1 MLKRPSRVSVET
13 VMTGPR
19 PAAARVFPPA
29 PGWPIAAGYGTIR
42 AWVCRGTALGGHA
55 ARVATPSTTLPA
67 DAPVAS
73 ASTTAA
79 AATERAKLQRHFGR
93 ADMTFFLIC
102 TLVGVDTVGAIAAN
116 GGQAFTWLIVLAV
129 LFFLPSALI
138 VAELGSTFPDEGG
151 PYIWPRM
158 AFGHLVGAVNNVL
171 YWITNPVWLGG
182 TLALLAATVV
192 GTFFTHSADGSLS
205 GFAFYAV
212 TVPFVWVGVLAA
224 VLSLSVGKWIPTIGA
239 LMRVLVLGFFSVTV
253 VVYAAVHGV
262 HGVPHSDFAPTYVT
276 FLALVPLLLF
286 NYVGFELPSGAGE
299 EMTDPAHDVPRA
311 VAVSGVASVLLYGVP
326 ILGILLV
333 LPATAITNLGGFI
346 DAIKTVFTVYGG
358 TVTASGGATLSGAG
372 TVLGD
377 LVAVGFI
384 LTILTSGVTWI
395 MGSDRALAVSGYDG
409 AAPRSLGVFSAR
421 FGTPVRVNLL
431 SGVVATVVLVAAH
444 SISHGSAA
452 DYFGVVLGLAISSTF
467 VSYLAIFP
475 AALVLRYRA
484 RDTVRP
490 YRVPFGTAGIWVATV
505 LATGF
510 ILVGVLALVWPGIG
524 IGWFGTSGSSADGLP
539 DAFAGRRLAY
549 ELATVVPL
557 LLFVALGVVFWAM
570 GAPTRRQLAR
580 DRA

>member
-1 MLKRPSRVSVET
+1 MS
-13 VMTGPR
+13 
-19 PAAARVFPPA
+19 A
-29 PGWPIAAGYGTIR
+29 PG
-42 AWVCRGTALGGHA
+42 
-55 ARVATPSTTLPA
+55 TTLPA
-67 DAPVAS
+67 GQRPAAS
-73 ASTTAA
+73 ASRTVAA
-79 AATERAKLQRHFGR
+79 QTERAKLRRHFGR

-116 GGQAFTWLIVLAV
+116 GGQAFTWLIVLSA
-129 LFFLPSALI
+129 LFFLPSALL

-182 TLALLAATVV
+182 TLATLAATVV
-192 GTFFTHSADGSLS
+192 ATFFTHSPDGTLS
-205 GFAFYAV
+205 SVPFYLV
-212 TVPFVWVGVLAA
+212 TVPFVWIGVLAA
-224 VLSLSVGKWIPTIGA
+224 VLSLRVGKWIPTLGA
-239 LMRVLVLGFFSVTV
+239 VMRVLVLGFFSVTV
-253 VVYAAVHGV
+253 VVYAVRHGV
-262 HGVPHSDFAPTYVT
+262 HGVPASDFSPTYAA

-299 EMTDPAHDVPRA
+299 EMTDPARDVPRA
-311 VAVSGVASVLLYGVP
+311 VAVSGVAAVLLYGIP

-333 LPATAITNLGGFI
+333 LPSAQITNLGGFI

-358 TVTASGGATLSGAG
+358 TVTTTSAGVTATLTGAG
-372 TVLGD
+372 SVLGD

-421 FGTPVRVNLL
+421 FGTPVRVNVL
-431 SGVVATVVLVAAH
+431 SGLVATTVLVAAH
-444 SISHGSAA
+444 SISGGSAA

-475 AALVLRYRA
+475 AALVLRYKA

-490 YRVPFGTAGIWVATV
+490 YRVPFGTAGIWVSTV

-510 ILVGVLALVWPGIG
+510 ILIGCLALIWPGIG

-539 DAFAGRRLAY
+539 KAFAGRRLDY
-549 ELATVVPL
+549 ELATVIPL
-557 LLFVALGVVFWAM
+557 VAFLALGVVFWAM
-570 GAPTRRQLAR
+570 GAPTRRQLAA
-580 DRA
+580 DRG

>member
-1 MLKRPSRVSVET
+1 M
-13 VMTGPR
+13 
-19 PAAARVFPPA
+19 
-29 PGWPIAAGYGTIR
+29 
-42 AWVCRGTALGGHA
+42 HA
-55 ARVATPSTTLPA
+55 APVATPGTTLP
-67 DAPVAS
+67 PGTLLLAS

-79 AATERAKLQRHFGR
+79 AETERAKLQRHFGR

-102 TLVGVDTVGAIAAN
+102 TLVGVDTVGAIAAD

-253 VVYAAVHGV
+253 VVYAVVHGV

-311 VAVSGVASVLLYGVP
+311 VAVSGFASVLLYGVP

-333 LPATAITNLGGFI
+333 LPSAQITNLGGFI

-358 TVTASGGATLSGAG
+358 SVTTTADGVTTTLTGAG
-372 TVLGD
+372 SVLGD
-377 LVAVGFI
+377 LMAVGFI

-431 SGVVATVVLVAAH
+431 SGVVATIVLVAAH
-444 SISHGSAA
+444 SLSSGSAA

-490 YRVPFGTAGIWVATV
+490 YRVPFGTAGIWVATI

-557 LLFVALGVVFWAM
+557 LLFVALGVVFWVM
-570 GAPTRRQLAR
+570 GAPTRRQLAA

>member
-1 MLKRPSRVSVET
+1 MLPRV
-13 VMTGPR
+13 
-19 PAAARVFPPA
+19 
-29 PGWPIAAGYGTIR
+29 
-42 AWVCRGTALGGHA
+42 
-55 ARVATPSTTLPA
+55 TTDTRLL
-67 DAPVAS
+67 AS
-73 ASTTAA
+73 ASTTVA

-93 ADMTFFLIC
+93 SDMTFFLIC
-102 TLVGVDTVGAIAAN
+102 TLVGVDTVGAIAAD

-129 LFFLPSALI
+129 LFFLPSALL

-158 AFGHLVGAVNNVL
+158 AFGHLVGAVNNFL
-171 YWITNPVWLGG
+171 YWVTNPVWLGG
-182 TLALLAATVV
+182 TLAALAATVV
-192 GTFFTHSADGSLS
+192 ATFFTHSADGTLS
-205 GFAFYAV
+205 
-212 TVPFVWVGVLAA
+212 TVPFYLVTIPFIWIAVLAA
-224 VLSLSVGKWIPTIGA
+224 VLSLDVGKWIPTIGA
-239 LMRVLVLGFFSVTV
+239 LMRVLVLGFFSITV
-253 VVYAAVHGV
+253 VVYAIRHGV
-262 HGVPHSDFAPTYVT
+262 HGVAASNFTPSYPL

-299 EMTDPAHDVPRA
+299 EMTDPATDVPRA
-311 VAVSGVASVLLYGVP
+311 VAASGFASVLLYGVP

-333 LPATAITNLGGFI
+333 LPSKQITNLGGFI

-358 TVTASGGATLSGAG
+358 SVTASGSTLTGAG
-372 TVLGD
+372 TLLGD
-377 LVAVGFI
+377 IMAVGFI

-395 MGSDRALAVSGYDG
+395 MGSDRAMAVSGYDG

-431 SGVVATVVLVAAH
+431 SGLIATIVLVAAH
-444 SISHGSAA
+444 SIGSGSAA

-484 RDTVRP
+484 RDVARP
-490 YRVPFGTAGIWVATV
+490 YRVPFGTAGIWISTV

-510 ILVGVLALVWPGIG
+510 ILIGTLALLWPGIG

-539 DAFAGRRLAY
+539 PAFIGRRADY
-549 ELATVVPL
+549 ELATIVPL
-557 LLFVALGVVFWAM
+557 VLFVVLGVGFWAL